1 MKQKDESFRE
11 QISIKPESANFYQH
25 LFDMQMKDLT
35 FYDELM
41 VLSGGKV
48 TNTPIRNQAKKL
60 LAEINSRAKL
70 LKAIDKMVFIEG
82 AKSKKK

>member
-11 QISIKPESANFYQH
+11 QISFKPESANFYQH
-25 LFDMQMKDLT
+25 LFDVQMKDLT

-70 LKAIDKMVFIEG
+70 LKAIDKMVFKEG
-82 AKSKKK
+82 NKR